1 MMVQGKA
8 MIQEVCPKTF
18 PLAGYS
24 VEQVDDVFDAHK
36 ITHETE
42 SKHIKGFGLVMSQF
56 TLKSGEN
63 RGNRRIWIEGQR
75 LSSHRLPWG
84 TELNRIQLSD
94 DTLVLTTI
102 PADQLNQSYLSHPDL
117 PLKVIR
123 THTVAGKPSRPVID
137 LCGKWVTRFMG
148 EYSHFDATITRC
160 QHGVSMTITRTNQR

>member
-1 MMVQGKA
+1 MSAPLIQSARFFKSSVQ
-8 MIQEVCPKTF
+8 F
-18 PLAGYS
+18 PLS
-24 VEQVDDVFDAHK
+24 VKEVSDEYHAHN
-36 ITHETE
+36 ISHETE
-42 SKHIKGFGLVMSQF
+42 SKHIKGFGLVMAQF

-63 RGNRRIWIEGQR
+63 RGNRRIWIEGSR

-102 PADQLNQSYLSHPDL
+102 PADQLNQSYLSHPEL
-117 PLKVIR
+117 PIKVIR

-137 LCGKWVTRFMG
+137 LCGKWVTRFMNG
-148 EYSHFDATITRC
+148 CTHFNATITRC